1 MSVPAWDREVDIVFC
16 RIPVS
21 STIIQGPESSN
32 ASETR
37 SAESSNITET
47 DAETE
52 SPRPDSDARADTEPC
67 PQRQEQDRLSAD
79 QTFRRAV
86 TALYQRGR
94 QSDIN
99 RANKNFFPCSLP
111 DNVRHRI
118 WDYVMSDDPDKAQ
131 IPIRTQSFEPFYR
144 GVWEDT
150 NFQSIQKLLL
160 PCAGALRTS
169 AAMRAEV
176 LAYLLT
182 TRRFHFVFSPYVTRN
197 ISPQM
202 FHWID
207 HYSHLME
214 YMTVEIDLS
223 KLGFGADPDA
233 ASLRWGLQLILGSI
247 RQLVAAQL
255 EKRTIPLDTLVVIAR
270 RYHGRRLAV
279 EGQTEAPLYCPP
291 EADFT
296 AVTPLLNLRGR
307 IRTLRLAGFNAST
320 TNTTITSM
328 FPEMD
333 FGDKDRLQNHC
344 TRADVSTIW
353 PFLPG
358 QVSVHH
364 EGKIPRDKLT
374 RAVPLPMVTTT
385 KKVALARKQI
395 EKLKEMLEVH
405 DLQKNQDRQVSLEL
419 ENELGGSRISDG
431 ITIQRRRGAPSLA
444 RLGDSIKRDSRLR
457 PRVDSPMLS
466 PHSPMLETH
475 PTVEEKRQSYASYA
489 SYTSTPSI
497 QIDDLSETQ
506 TPTPREPSFDHVE
519 TSRSLTR
526 DVTPTN
532 QSKRNSQASTGSL
545 RSTRSLRWLTREG
558 RRGRKDSA
566 RSSKDD
572 SLMELFH
579 DDGPSIKNLEKK
591 DSVKKLHRKRSFIDV
606 LRGRERPEAPIA
618 MTEPDIP
625 ELPQMLAKPVVTADK
640 DLGDQGEG
648 QIRTTNDESSK
659 TRLRSQRLPL
669 C

>member
-1 MSVPAWDREVDIVFC
+1 MSAPAWDREVDVVFC
-16 RIPVS
+16 RIPMPTTMVRGQDS
-21 STIIQGPESSN
+21 SS
-32 ASETR
+32 ASESL
-37 SAESSNITET
+37 SADSSLTEM
-47 DAETE
+47 DADAE
-52 SPRPDSDARADTEPC
+52 SPRPDSDACADTEPC
-67 PQRQEQDRLSAD
+67 PGSEEQDRLSTD

-86 TALYQRGR
+86 TALYQRERHSG
-94 QSDIN
+94 QSDSN
-99 RANKNFFPCSLP
+99 GSNKNFFPCSLP
-111 DNVRHRI
+111 DNVRRRI
-118 WDYVMSDDPDKAQ
+118 WDHVMSDNPDEAQ

-144 GVWEDT
+144 GVWEDA
-150 NFQSIQKLLL
+150 NFQTIQKLLS
-160 PCAGALRTS
+160 PCAGALRAS
-169 AAMRAEV
+169 AAMRAEC

-214 YMTVEIDLS
+214 YMTIEIDLS
-223 KLGFGADPDA
+223 KLGFGADLDA

-247 RQLVAAQL
+247 RELVTAQL

-270 RYHGRRLAV
+270 RYHGRRPAV
-279 EGQTEAPLYCPP
+279 DDQTDAPLYCPP

-307 IRTLRLAGFNAST
+307 IKTLRLAGFNTST
-320 TNTTITSM
+320 TNTIITSM

-333 FGDKDRLQNHC
+333 FGDKEKLQNHC

-374 RAVPLPMVTTT
+374 RAAPLPLVTPT

-395 EKLKEMLEVH
+395 EKLKEMLEMH
-405 DLQKNQDRQVSLEL
+405 DLQKNQDRHASPEP
-419 ENELGGSRISDG
+419 ENQLGGSTISDG
-431 ITIQRRRGAPSLA
+431 IIIQRRRGAPSIA

-475 PTVEEKRQSYASYA
+475 RTDEEKRQSYASYA

-497 QIDDLSETQ
+497 QIDDLSEIQ

-519 TSRSLTR
+519 TYRSLTR

-572 SLMELFH
+572 SLMELFQ
-579 DDGPSIKNLEKK
+579 DDGPGSKSLEKK

-606 LRGRERPEAPIA
+606 LRGRERPEAPIT

-625 ELPQMLAKPVVTADK
+625 ELPQILAKPAITTDK
-640 DLGDQGEG
+640 DLGD
-648 QIRTTNDESSK
+648 
-659 TRLRSQRLPL
+659 
-669 C
+669 